1 MADWKKVIVSGSS
14 NVELANISTLDTAL
28 SVGNGGTG
36 ATSLTDGGVILGSG
50 AGAVTALGQATNG
63 QLVIG
68 NTGGD
73 PILAVPGTA
82 GGIGSSG
89 SISVGVGA
97 GSIKLNVAGDALSA
111 TNLSSSLSSA
121 PSAGKVVTIADDGV
135 HFDFSD
141 AAAGDV
147 QQVLTPTNG
156 GLDLSDTSNA
166 NGKVSITMSLDELA
180 AETSLQGVDEFAFH
194 DVSDTTSIVTTK
206 KVTLANLS
214 GSININRENLAN
226 NSNVAGAGITIG
238 TDGAISMSINRLQSA
253 VIDVAND
260 EFAFKDGNDNNT
272 RKDTF
277 ADLAEAQAGGGLE
290 ALAGV
295 LRVHTSSEGGIEYH
309 TAGNAGTLQIKVDS
323 TAGANT
329 LALSSEGLTLASTIP
344 GDRTFSG
351 NQVTFSGNS
360 VRIDGDL
367 AVAGTASFTNA
378 DNLSVADKYILLNS
392 GSTSAGDGG
401 IVIQQAAGGLGEL
414 FGFDADT
421 NRFGVTSSFDAD
433 LSSTNFSPAAFMS
446 QVVTSDVDFYRK
458 NGNIRVESNEIYIY
472 IE

>member
-68 NTGGD
+68 STGGD
-73 PILAVPGTA
+73 PVLAVPGTSVQP
-82 GGIGSSG
+82 GSSG

-277 ADLAEAQAGGGLE
+277 ADLATAQAGGGLE
-290 ALAGV
+290 ALSGV
-295 LRVHTSSEGGIEYH
+295 LRVHTSSEGGIEYNA
-309 TAGNAGTLQIKVDS
+309 AGDAGKLQVKVDTS
-323 TAGANT
+323 TGNST
-329 LALSSEGLTLASTIP
+329 LSLSSEGLTLASTIP
-344 GDRTFSG
+344 GNRTF
-351 NQVTFSGNS
+351 TKDIIFSGDS
-360 VRIDGDL
+360 VRIEGDL
-367 AVAGTASFTNA
+367 AVAGTASFTNSN
-378 DNLSVADKYILLNS
+378 NLAVADKYILLNS
-392 GSTSAGDGG
+392 GSSGASDGG
-401 IVIQQAAGGLGEL
+401 FVVQQAAGGVGEL
-414 FGFDADT
+414 FAFDGAT
-421 NRFGVTSSFDAD
+421 SRFGVTSSFDAD
-433 LSSTNFSPAAFMS
+433 TSANFSPAAFVS

-458 NGNIRVESNEIYIY
+458 NGNIRVESDEIYIY